1 MYIAKKVCRLLLDSI
16 LSDTD
21 VIIDIRIAHY
31 TTMVWCVCGKWY
43 DRAVLHALYLLRDK
57 EVEFTFSNNLNCYVV
72 TYEYP
77 TRYDFMMDF
86 GK

>member
-1 MYIAKKVCRLLLDSI
+1 MYIAKKLCKLLLDSI

-21 VIIDIRIAHY
+21 VIVDIRIERF

-43 DRAVLHALYLLRDK
+43 DKSVLHALYILRDK
-57 EVEFTFSNNLNCYVV
+57 EVDFTFNENLNCYVV
-72 TYEYP
+72 TYAYP